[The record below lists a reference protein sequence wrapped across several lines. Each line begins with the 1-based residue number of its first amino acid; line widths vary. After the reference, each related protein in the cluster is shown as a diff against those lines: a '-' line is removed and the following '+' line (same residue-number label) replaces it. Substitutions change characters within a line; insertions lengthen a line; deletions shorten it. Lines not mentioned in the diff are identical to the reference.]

1 MLDELTAPRL
11 NVPPL
16 WYVVFAG
23 RTSVIT
29 TPVAGALPTFV
40 AVIEY
45 CTVSPGAA
53 PMTAL
58 ATAPPLPLK
67 LTVGMPVQPLP
78 LFVSVTPVTA
88 YGPESEETGFVLT
101 VAMTPLQ
108 LLPLMVTVGG
118 LLYEPPLVT
127 LTKTTRSP
135 PYAVEVAAAVG
146 LPPLNETAGL
156 AGQPAPSPVMV
167 MPVTTPP
174 VRVAVAVGAV
184 LQPAMFTVG
193 AEL

>member
-1 MLDELTAPRL
+1 MAAELPEPRL

-16 WYVVFAG
+16 WYVVLEG
-23 RTSVIT
+23 TTSEIT

-58 ATAPPLPLK
+58 ATAPPPPLK

-78 LFVSVTPVTA
+78 LFVSVTPVTL
-88 YGPESEETGFVLT
+88 YGPESDETGLVLT
-101 VAMTPLQ
+101 VAVTPLQ
-108 LLPLMVTVGG
+108 LLPLIVTVGG
-118 LLYEPPLVT
+118 VGYEPPLVT

-135 PYAVEVAAAVG
+135 P
-146 LPPLNETAGL
+146 
-156 AGQPAPSPVMV
+156 
-167 MPVTTPP
+167 
-174 VRVAVAVGAV
+174 
-184 LQPAMFTVG
+184 
-193 AEL
+193 